1 MSHINT
7 SQFCYLSQASPDLGL
22 NGWIHLL
29 FVDCHGNEFVQNGS
43 DSLTLGIVA
52 VLAEAH
58 QVQQPGSHVLQT
70 QVL

>member
-1 MSHINT
+1 MNT
-7 SQFCYLSQASPDLGL
+7 FQISCYLSQAPPDLGL

-29 FVDCHGNEFVQNGS
+29 FIDGHSNEFVQNCS
-43 DSLTLGIVA
+43 YSLALGIVA
-52 VLAEAH
+52 VLAETY